1 MASACFEVS
10 PAADRMRID
19 ALVKQFVPA
28 LTPQEL
34 RGVFARRDVKVDG
47 VRVRPEY
54 RVRAGQAVQ
63 VYYPEPRREALDIV
77 YRDADVLL
85 INKRA
90 GISVED
96 DGRGLPS
103 VESLAADMI
112 RADDPEAP
120 PPVPC
125 HRLDNQTCGLV
136 LFALNPRAVQLL
148 RQAFRDRTLDK
159 RYTCLVKGQ
168 PKPPEAV
175 CQAWLKKDAA
185 AARVSVTDREV
196 PGSRRIVT
204 GYETLEAGPVSR
216 LRVHLITG
224 RTHQIR
230 AHMAALGH
238 PLLGD
243 DVYGDRAFNRAMHAQ
258 GRLMLCASAL
268 TVETGGA
275 LPQLDGRRFE
285 ITCPF

>member
-1 MASACFEVS
+1 MASVRFEIA
-10 PAADRMRID
+10 PAAHRTRID
-19 ALVKQFVPA
+19 ALVKQHLPA

-47 VRVRPEY
+47 VRVKPDF
-54 RVRAGQAVQ
+54 RVKAGQTVQ
-63 VYYPEPRREALDIV
+63 VYYPEPQREPLDIV

-103 VESLAADMI
+103 VESLAAELI
-112 RADDPEAP
+112 RRTDPDAP
-120 PPVPC
+120 APVPC
-125 HRLDNQTCGLV
+125 HRLDNRTCGLV
-136 LFALNPRAVQLL
+136 LFALNPRAAAVL
-148 RQAFRDRTLDK
+148 RQAFRERTLDK
-159 RYTCLVKGQ
+159 RYICLVKGQ
-168 PKPPEAV
+168 PKPPDAV
-175 CQAWLKKDAA
+175 CQAWLTKDADA
-185 AARVSVTDREV
+185 GRVTVTDREL

-258 GRLMLCASAL
+258 GKLMLCASAL

-275 LPQLDGRRFE
+275 FPALDGRKFE
-285 ITCPF
+285 IPCPF